1 MIVHHANKRSYKSNV
16 PGDVLIKNVDILI
29 NYNLGETMMNKEW
42 LTKVG
47 IRTLRT
53 FIQSFLGILVASG
66 TDMIQVDVLTNAL
79 VAGLVAGGT
88 ALQNGLEEWTPTNK
102 G

>member
-1 MIVHHANKRSYKSNV
+1 
-16 PGDVLIKNVDILI
+16 
-29 NYNLGETMMNKEW
+29 MMTDWKDW

-53 FIQSFLGILVASG
+53 FIQAFLGVLVASG
-66 TDMIQVDVLTNAL
+66 TGMVEVDVLQNAL
-79 VAGLVAGGT
+79 VAGLVAGIT
-88 ALQNGLEEWTPTNK
+88 ALQNGLEEWTPANK

>member
-1 MIVHHANKRSYKSNV
+1 MSRSKKKM
-16 PGDVLIKNVDILI
+16 DLKDWAI
-29 NYNLGETMMNKEW
+29 
-42 LTKVG
+42 KVG

-53 FIQSFLGILVASG
+53 FIQAFLGILTASG
-66 TDMIQVDVLTNAL
+66 TGMVEMDVLTNAL
-79 VAGLVAGGT
+79 VAGSVAAIT

>member
-1 MIVHHANKRSYKSNV
+1 MINKQ
-16 PGDVLIKNVDILI
+16 
-29 NYNLGETMMNKEW
+29 W

-53 FIQSFLGILVASG
+53 FIQAFLGVLIASG
-66 TDMIQVDVLTNAL
+66 TGLMEIDVLQNAL
-79 VAGLVAGGT
+79 VSGLVAGIT

>member
-1 MIVHHANKRSYKSNV
+1 MINKQ
-16 PGDVLIKNVDILI
+16 
-29 NYNLGETMMNKEW
+29 W

-53 FIQSFLGILVASG
+53 FIQAFLGVLIASG
-66 TDMIQVDVLTNAL
+66 AGMIEVDVLQNAL
-79 VAGLVAGGT
+79 VSGLVAGVT

>member
-1 MIVHHANKRSYKSNV
+1 MKLKDWAI
-16 PGDVLIKNVDILI
+16 
-29 NYNLGETMMNKEW
+29 
-42 LTKVG
+42 KVG

-53 FIQSFLGILVASG
+53 FIQAFLGVLVASG
-66 TDMIQVDVLTNAL
+66 AGMVEIDVLSNAI
-79 VAGLVAGGT
+79 VAGLVAGVT

>member
-1 MIVHHANKRSYKSNV
+1 MINKQ
-16 PGDVLIKNVDILI
+16 
-29 NYNLGETMMNKEW
+29 W

-53 FIQSFLGILVASG
+53 FIQAFLGVLIASG
-66 TDMIQVDVLTNAL
+66 TGLMEIDVLQNAL
-79 VAGLVAGGT
+79 VSGLVAGIT
-88 ALQNGLEEWTPTNK
+88 ALQNGLEEWTPHNK

>member
-1 MIVHHANKRSYKSNV
+1 MINKQ
-16 PGDVLIKNVDILI
+16 
-29 NYNLGETMMNKEW
+29 W

-47 IRTLRT
+47 IRTIRT
-53 FIQSFLGILVASG
+53 FIQAFLGVLIASG
-66 TDMIQVDVLTNAL
+66 TGLMEIDVLQNAL
-79 VAGLVAGGT
+79 VSGLVAGIT

>member
-1 MIVHHANKRSYKSNV
+1 
-16 PGDVLIKNVDILI
+16 
-29 NYNLGETMMNKEW
+29 MNFKDW
-42 LTKVG
+42 ALKVG

-53 FIQSFLGILVASG
+53 FIQAFLGVLVASG
-66 TDMIQVDVLTNAL
+66 TGMVEVDVLSNAL
-79 VAGLVAGGT
+79 IAGLVAGVT